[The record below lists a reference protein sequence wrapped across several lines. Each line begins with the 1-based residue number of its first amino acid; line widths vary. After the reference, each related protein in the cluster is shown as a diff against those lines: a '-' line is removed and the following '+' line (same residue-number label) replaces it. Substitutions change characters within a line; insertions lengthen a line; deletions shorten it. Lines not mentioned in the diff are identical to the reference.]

1 MSDKSAVA
9 LSPYL
14 MASASRAY
22 DESPS
27 NRVAQNAMAS
37 NDPLSVLLDRDHA
50 AANHQHHYSV
60 RLSKE
65 LKATSQKASGR
76 CWIFACLNVMRNQM
90 AKKYDLPDTFQLS
103 QTYTFYWDKLE
114 RANYFLNQI
123 IDSKSEPLDGRL
135 VQHLLSCPMN
145 DGGQWDMLVGVIE
158 KYGVVPQ
165 SAYPDKWS
173 STASRRF
180 NAIMTALLRDWAMQL
195 RDCAEVPECHKLRE
209 KFMVEAHRVATI
221 HFGKPPSKFDW
232 TFESSGKEKKFTRFV
247 DLTPKSFLRDH
258 VPYR

>member
-1 MSDKSAVA
+1 MSAAA

-14 MASASRAY
+14 LASAKKSY
-22 DESPS
+22 DSSPS
-27 NRVAQNAMAS
+27 NRVAQNAMSS
-37 NDPLSVLLDRDHA
+37 NDPLTVLLNRDHA
-50 AANHQHHYSV
+50 ALNHQHHYSV

-123 IDSKSEPLDGRL
+123 IDSKSEPLDERL

-145 DGGQWDMLVGVIE
+145 DGGQVSRLGAQRRAKIHANIFIDVTLTLTHPVG
-158 KYGVVPQ
+158 Y
-165 SAYPDKWS
+165 
-173 STASRRF
+173 ASWCYREVRCCA
-180 NAIMTALLRDWAMQL
+180 AI
-195 RDCAEVPECHKLRE
+195 
-209 KFMVEAHRVATI
+209 RV
-221 HFGKPPSKFDW
+221 S
-232 TFESSGKEKKFTRFV
+232 
-247 DLTPKSFLRDH
+247 
-258 VPYR
+258 